1 MNELLTPALWAGAG
15 AGAVAT
21 LLIMVVIL
29 LLRRNVLRRR
39 NARRDRIITSVQE
52 KSTDVDSLIVSYR
65 AGKIDIDEFRNSL
78 SEKIEIINRTYK
90 PGIHLLDI
98 FFIKYAEKLIEE
110 YYRMLDTGVVEPSQR
125 ETVAFSISPLL
136 QVIKK
141 AQKETSEEATLVS
154 KAGKESKASAEATVA
169 GSAPEPDITEELSG
183 DAVISAIAEASKEEN
198 DLPLETFLEMETGA
212 GVIGATARVLS
223 EPEVRKEEE
232 EQFIPQENKVEKADT
247 TEKKAKETKKGKAKD
262 TAQEDNKPISR
273 LAPVPA
279 PVEAEFP
286 EETMIVDSEFAF
298 SDTVSGQTPGAVKE
312 EKPAAGPEKEDEET
326 MSEAAVSFPVKMS
339 VSPQVEPPR
348 PVIPLRPPAP
358 PEHRTSSEET
368 IQQPATIE
376 DIEAETI
383 IADRSE
389 LLGVNKV
396 AGEPQADK
404 SQLGITGDDVSD
416 MLDQFFGGN
425 K

>member
-1 MNELLTPALWAGAG
+1 MNELLTPALGAGAG

-21 LLIMVVIL
+21 FLIMVLVL
-29 LLRRNVLRRR
+29 LFRRNVLRRR

-110 YYRMLDTGVVEPSQR
+110 YYRMLDTGIVEPSQR
-125 ETVAFSISPLL
+125 ETVAFSISPLT

-154 KAGKESKASAEATVA
+154 KAGKESKEPAEATVA
-169 GSAPEPDITEELSG
+169 VSAPEPEIAPELSG
-183 DAVISAIAEASKEEN
+183 DAVIAAIAESAKEEN
-198 DLPLETFLEMETGA
+198 DLPLETFLEMETGT
-212 GVIGATARVLS
+212 GVIEATARVIS
-223 EPEVRKEEE
+223 EPEERKEEVE
-232 EQFIPQENKVEKADT
+232 PLIPQEKKAAKEAT
-247 TEKKAKETKKGKAKD
+247 TEKTAKETKKRKAED
-262 TAQEDNKPISR
+262 TAKEDKKPMPKPT
-273 LAPVPA
+273 PVPA

-286 EETMIVDSEFAF
+286 AETMIVDSEFAF
-298 SDTVSGQTPGAVKE
+298 SDTVSADTPGVVKE
-312 EKPAAGPEKEDEET
+312 EKSAAAEPDKDDEET
-326 MSEAAVSFPVKMS
+326 MAEAAVSFPVKMPI
-339 VSPQVEPPR
+339 SPHKEPPR
-348 PVIPLRPPAP
+348 S
-358 PEHRTSSEET
+358 PEPEISHEET
-368 IQQPATIE
+368 IQQPATIY

-389 LLGVNKV
+389 LLGVNK
-396 AGEPQADK
+396 AAEPQADK

-416 MLDQFFGGN
+416 MLDQFFGG
-425 K
+425 KK